1 MLYCVYYMLINVTVM
16 ATIRKSLT
24 ITSAQEAW
32 IKLQIENG
40 GFANDS
46 EYMRHLI
53 RMDEER
59 NREFIITKAAIE
71 EGYTS
76 GVSTR
81 VRSVEEIVEAAKIRQ
96 SNSAK
101 GNENA

>member
-1 MLYCVYYMLINVTVM
+1 M

-24 ITSAQEAW
+24 ITTAQEQW

-53 RMDEER
+53 RLDEEH
-59 NREFIITKAAIE
+59 NREFITTKAAIQ
-71 EGYTS
+71 EGYDS
-76 GVSTR
+76 GVSSKN
-81 VRSVEEIVEAAKIRQ
+81 RSVEEIIEAAKNR
-96 SNSAK
+96 K
-101 GNENA
+101 TRENA

>member
-1 MLYCVYYMLINVTVM
+1 MM

-24 ITSAQEAW
+24 ITTAQEQW

-53 RMDEER
+53 RLDEER
-59 NREFIITKAAIE
+59 NREFLIAKAAIQD
-71 EGYTS
+71 GYDS
-76 GVSTR
+76 GMTIKN
-81 VRSVEEIVEAAKIRQ
+81 RSVDEIFT
-96 SNSAK
+96 SAK
-101 GNENA
+101 NRKN

>member
-1 MLYCVYYMLINVTVM
+1 M

-24 ITSAQEAW
+24 ITTAQEEW

-53 RMDEER
+53 RLDEER
-59 NREFIITKAAIE
+59 NREFLITKAAVQ
-71 EGYTS
+71 EGYDS
-76 GVSTR
+76 GMSSNI
-81 VRSVEEIVEAAKIRQ
+81 RSVEEIVEAAKSRKKNRAK
-96 SNSAK
+96 SN
-101 GNENA
+101 GNV

>member
-1 MLYCVYYMLINVTVM
+1 M

-24 ITSAQEAW
+24 ITKSQEEW

-53 RMDEER
+53 RLDEER
-59 NREFIITKAAIE
+59 HRDFLITKAAIQA
-71 EGYTS
+71 GYDS
-76 GVSTR
+76 GMSSKI
-81 VRSVEEIVEAAKIRQ
+81 RSVDEIIEAAIVRKKNR
-96 SNSAK
+96 NV
-101 GNENA
+101 